1 MAYLVVFGLSSGFWP
16 KSRFSGGFLAHL
28 VVFGVSGD
36 IWRKSR
42 LSGAFWRIRWFLVY
56 QVVFGVK
63 VVFRMV
69 FGRSGG

>member
-1 MAYLVVFGLSSGFWP
+1 MAYQVVFGLKVVFRW
-16 KSRFSGGFLAHL
+16 FLAHL
-28 VVFGVSGD
+28 VVFGVSSG

-42 LSGAFWRIRWFLVY
+42 LSCSFWRIRWFLVY

-69 FGRSGG
+69 FGVSGG